1 MRVWRAQS
9 VVLLDAGPSSVNEM
23 LEKLVILV
31 EEVAN
36 LNSKLVLLVGEGRS
50 GKSALLRALAKRF
63 NSDVLNIGALLGRA
77 LLPVP
82 QKQRALQID
91 DLWRDIAARHT
102 SGDVLLLDDV
112 ELLFDH
118 TLRLD
123 PVAFLKRQAHGHCV
137 VAVWP
142 GELRAGRLQYAKRG
156 HPEYRESG
164 LEGIRIFQ
172 VQ

>member
-1 MRVWRAQS
+1 MPVSPAQS
-9 VVLLDAGPSSVNEM
+9 AVLPEGRASSVNEM
-23 LEKLVILV
+23 LEKLAILV
-31 EEVAN
+31 NEVTN

-50 GKSALLRALAKRF
+50 GKSALLRALAERF
-63 NSDVLNIGALLGRA
+63 NSDVLNVGAILGRA
-77 LLPVP
+77 LLPVS

-102 SGDVLLLDDV
+102 SGAVLLLDDI

-123 PVAFLKRQAHGHCV
+123 PVALLKRQAHGDRV

-142 GELRAGRLQYAKRG
+142 GELRAGRLQYAKKG
-156 HPEYRESG
+156 HPEYRDSG
-164 LEGIRIFQ
+164 LEGIKTFQ